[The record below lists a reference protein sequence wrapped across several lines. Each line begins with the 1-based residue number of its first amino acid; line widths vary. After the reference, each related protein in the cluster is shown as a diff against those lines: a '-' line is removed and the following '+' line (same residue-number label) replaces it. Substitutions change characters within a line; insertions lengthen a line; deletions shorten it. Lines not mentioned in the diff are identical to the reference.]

1 MPLNYANWVPNGHLI
16 HEDVQQFFY
25 LLTGGML
32 DQAVLV
38 RNTVTSDQAFIA
50 PAFRFD
56 SSIGLTRFGSAVVA
70 AVNLTATGALIQRVL
85 DHAPTDLDMVEPAD
99 GMTAVSTA
107 DDHVYFRSNGSWRT
121 SVGPA
126 GQDGVRGATWWT
138 GSGPPPDPIPGSLP
152 DDLWLDEATGDVY
165 KVVP

>member
-1 MPLNYANWVPNGHLI
+1 MPLNNVNWIPNGHLI

-32 DQAVLV
+32 DQAVYI
-38 RNTVTSDQAFIA
+38 RNTVTSDQAFVA

-56 SSIGLTRFGSAVVA
+56 SSIGLSRFGAAVVA
-70 AVNLTATGALIQRVL
+70 TQNLTATGALIQRVL

-99 GMTAVSTA
+99 GMMVVNVA
-107 DDHVYFRSNGSWRT
+107 DNHVWFRSSGTWSN

-126 GQDGVRGATWWT
+126 GTNGQRGSLWFT
-138 GSGPPPDPIPGSLP
+138 GQGPPPDPLP
-152 DDLWLDEATGDVY
+152 DSQPEDLYLDELTGNVF
-165 KVVP
+165 KVTE